1 MLLLEDIGLTPAE
14 LSYSLHKIQSSQTL
28 TVSCEFIQHAI
39 HPSRLQPSTTKRG
52 LAEPID
58 YKHNSKRRRNTIPT
72 PTYKKASLQLRRQS
86 SKPPLAV
93 ALPQNK
99 EHINPSNPSNHPSPS
114 DPASPTE
121 VVLYK
126 DGKSKQPNL
135 TKPKEPKL
143 RLRYG
148 FSFHFQQLEEM
159 QASFRDQPRISDSF
173 KNDLAT
179 KFKTFPECIDSW
191 FSFNRQQVRW
201 QRWQEQEKM
210 RLAKAEE
217 KRIRDLVILQKK
229 LEDLRVLIRE
239 AAE

>member
-14 LSYSLHKIQSSQTL
+14 LSYSLHKIQSSQTI
-28 TVSCEFIQHAI
+28 TVSCEVIQHAI
-39 HPSRLQPSTTKRG
+39 HPSRLQPSTTKRW

-72 PTYKKASLQLRRQS
+72 PTCKKASLQLRRQS
-86 SKPPLAV
+86 SKPPLA
-93 ALPQNK
+93 LPQNK
-99 EHINPSNPSNHPSPS
+99 EHSNLSNPSNTNNHPSPS

-126 DGKSKQPNL
+126 DGKPKQPNL

-143 RLRYG
+143 RYG
-148 FSFHFQQLEEM
+148 FSFQQLEEM
-159 QASFRDQPRISDSF
+159 QAIFRDQPRISDSF

-217 KRIRDLVILQKK
+217 KKIRDLVILQKK

>member
-14 LSYSLHKIQSSQTL
+14 LSYSLHKIQSSQTI
-28 TVSCEFIQHAI
+28 TFSCEVIQHAI
-39 HPSRLQPSTTKRG
+39 HPSRLPSSTSKRG

-72 PTYKKASLQLRRQS
+72 PASKRSSLQLRRQS
-86 SKPPLAV
+86 SKPSLL
-93 ALPQNK
+93 LPQYKDQSN
-99 EHINPSNPSNHPSPS
+99 HSNPSNHPSPS
-114 DPASPTE
+114 DLASPTE
-121 VVLYK
+121 VVVYK
-126 DGKSKQPNL
+126 DDKLKQSNL

-148 FSFHFQQLEEM
+148 FSFQQLEEM
-159 QASFRDQPRISDSF
+159 QAIFRDQPRISDSF